1 MKTVIKRARGLAGF
15 TSKEIEKF
23 DEMHKVLTE
32 YNARLGTNDEM
43 PMPEYSDD
51 EMAEYSGY
59 REMVITKECED
70 W

>member
-15 TSKEIEKF
+15 SSEEIKKF
-23 DEMHKVLTE
+23 DKMHKVLTE
-32 YNARLGTNDEM
+32 YNAKLGTNDEI

>member
-1 MKTVIKRARGLAGF
+1 MRRLEDFSICEL
-15 TSKEIEKF
+15 SKF
-23 DEMHKVLTE
+23 DEMHKILTE
-32 YNARLGTNDEM
+32 YNVRLGTDDEM
-43 PMPEYSDD
+43 PMPKYSDD

>member
-1 MKTVIKRARGLAGF
+1 MKSSLERVKKLQDF
-15 TSKEIEKF
+15 STSEVVKF
-23 DEMHKVLTE
+23 NEMHCMLTE
-32 YNARLGTNDEM
+32 YNARLGTDDEM

-59 REMVITKECED
+59 RQMVIAKECED